1 MVICRN
7 FIIYFFL
14 EMLQRYCKFIILSTL
29 AMPGYAHL
37 KDSINLKKTFVSNWT
52 QKIILQRYANFLFW
66 VLWACLVTQ
75 ILNDSINLQKTS
87 MSICMPKVNFII
99 HFFLGI
105 LHFKESYNFM
115 ANSILAHNSRTRIL
129 PVMGLVVKYQQQY
142 QFSFQ
147 ISSRKN

>member
-1 MVICRN
+1 MVVCRN

-14 EMLQRYCKFIILSTL
+14 EILQTYCKFIILGTL

-37 KDSINLKKTFVSNWT
+37 KDSINLKKTFVFNCT

-75 ILNDSINLQKTS
+75 AQNDSINLQKTS
-87 MSICMPKVNFII
+87 MSICMPKGNFLI
-99 HFFLGI
+99 HFFRGI
-105 LHFKESYNFM
+105 LHFKESCNFM
-115 ANSILAHNSRTRIL
+115 ANSILAHNTRTRIL

-147 ISSRKN
+147 INSRKN